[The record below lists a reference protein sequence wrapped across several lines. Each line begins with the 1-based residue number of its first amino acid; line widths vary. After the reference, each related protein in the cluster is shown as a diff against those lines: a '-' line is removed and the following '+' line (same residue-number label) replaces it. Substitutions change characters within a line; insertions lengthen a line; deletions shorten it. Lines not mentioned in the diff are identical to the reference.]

1 MNGKSERIATRRD
14 GPKERLLQSRLE
26 LIKKR
31 HRELIL
37 VPREKM
43 MDDFPFDVA
52 NEYDEELEL
61 SEIDVAYGLN
71 NR

>member
-1 MNGKSERIATRRD
+1 MTGGIERIATKRD